1 MLGEIEKADE
11 KFKKLVEKYP
21 EWGWGYVG
29 WGDMYDDIGQPKKAE
44 QIYRKA
50 FEVELEDEDDLL
62 DLIKNRIKDLG

>member
-44 QIYRKA
+44 QIYGKPLR
-50 FEVELEDEDDLL
+50 L
-62 DLIKNRIKDLG
+62 N